1 MFIMTFNIIRPRLA
15 LALIAS
21 MLLAACSTI
30 PQPRTQPVPKPR
42 VELPRPPVSKPVIL
56 DKPAP
61 ARPPVA
67 VPSGSGGAPEALEA
81 QINELWRNFPG
92 RTGVAVL
99 AIDGSWSISKRG
111 EELFPQQSV
120 SKLWVAMTVLDQVDR
135 GKLKLDQ
142 IVRITRNDLAVFHQ
156 PIRDRVLANG
166 EVNETVQAL
175 LELAITKSDNT
186 ANDSLLRTA
195 GGPEAV
201 RDFIARKG
209 LGKIRFGPGERGL
222 QSGIA
227 GMEWQQDYAIGNN
240 FETARAKLSYEQRKA
255 ALDRYLADPVDGAA
269 PLAIVK
275 ALGELSKGSLLSPA
289 STRMLVAMMGRT
301 SSGPNRLKAGVPAGW
316 QFGHKTGTGQQLA
329 GVSTG
334 YNDIG
339 IMTAPDGKRYAV
351 AVMMGDTTASIP
363 QRMEMMQGV
372 SRAVATEHR

>member
-1 MFIMTFNIIRPRLA
+1 MNLMIFKTNRPRLA
-15 LALIAS
+15 LTLITS
-21 MLLAACSTI
+21 MLLAACSSA
-30 PQPRTQPVPKPR
+30 PP
-42 VELPRPPVSKPVIL
+42 PPVQKSPPPVTKPVIIY
-56 DKPAP
+56 KPSP
-61 ARPPVA
+61 SPV
-67 VPSGSGGAPEALEA
+67 VVQPKISSAPEALET
-81 QINELWRNFPG
+81 QINDLWRSFPG

-99 AIDGSWSISKRG
+99 AIDGNWSLSKRG

-142 IVRITRNDLAVFHQ
+142 IVRITRDDLAVFHQ
-156 PIRDRVLANG
+156 PIRERVIANG
-166 EVNETVQAL
+166 EIQETVLTL

-201 RDFIARKG
+201 RDFINRKG

-227 GMEWQQDYAIGNN
+227 GMEWQQDYAIGRN
-240 FETARAKLSYEQRKA
+240 FETARAKLSYDQRKA
-255 ALDRYLADPVDGAA
+255 ALDRYLSDPVDGAS

-275 ALGELSKGSLLSPA
+275 ALGELSKGSLLSQS
-289 STRMLVAMMGRT
+289 STRMLMAMMERT
-301 SSGPNRLKAGVPAGW
+301 SSGPNRLKAGVPSDW
-316 QFGHKTGTGQQLA
+316 RFGHKTGTGQQLA

-351 AVMMGDTTASIP
+351 AVMMGDTTSSIP

-372 SRAVATEHR
+372 SRAVAAEHR

>member
-1 MFIMTFNIIRPRLA
+1 MSVMTIQTLRPRFG
-15 LALIAS
+15 LALIATI
-21 MLLAACSTI
+21 LLAACSSAPPPPVQKTPPPVI
-30 PQPRTQPVPKPR
+30 QPVIIYKPS
-42 VELPRPPVSKPVIL
+42 PPPVVT
-56 DKPAP
+56 
-61 ARPPVA
+61 PPKVA
-67 VPSGSGGAPEALEA
+67 AAPEALEA
-81 QINELWRNFPG
+81 QINELWRSFPG
-92 RTGVAVL
+92 RTGVAVM
-99 AIDGSWSISKRG
+99 AIDDDWSLAKRG
-111 EELFPQQSV
+111 DELFPQQSV

-142 IVRITRNDLAVFHQ
+142 IVRITRADLAVFHQ
-156 PIRDRVLANG
+156 PIRDRVIANG
-166 EVNETVQAL
+166 EIQETVLTL

-209 LGKIRFGPGERGL
+209 LGQIRFGPGERAL

-227 GMEWQQDYAIGNN
+227 GMSWQQDYAIGRN
-240 FETARAKLSYEQRKA
+240 FETARAKLTVDQRKV
-255 ALDRYLADPVDGAA
+255 ALDRYLADPVDGAS

-275 ALGELSKGSLLSPA
+275 ALGELSKGSLLSSA
-289 STRMLVAMMGRT
+289 STRMLMAMMERT
-301 SSGPNRLKAGVPAGW
+301 SSGPNRLKAGVPLNW
-316 QFGHKTGTGQQLA
+316 RFGHKTGTGQQLG

-351 AVMMGDTTASIP
+351 AVMMGDTTSSIP

-372 SRAVATEHR
+372 SRAVANAHH

>member
-1 MFIMTFNIIRPRLA
+1 MFMMQFKTNRPRLA

-21 MLLAACSTI
+21 TLLAACSTV
-30 PQPRTQPVPKPR
+30 QPPPV
-42 VELPRPPVSKPVIL
+42 EMPRPQVAKPVVVFQ
-56 DKPAP
+56 PAP
-61 ARPPVA
+61 APVVA
-67 VPSGSGGAPEALEA
+67 QPQIPEAPDALET
-81 QINELWRNFPG
+81 QITELWRSFPG

-99 AIDGSWSISKRG
+99 AIDGNWSLSKRG

-120 SKLWVAMTVLDQVDR
+120 SKLWVALTVLDQVDR

-142 IVRITRNDLAVFHQ
+142 IVRITRDDLAVFHQ
-156 PIRDRVLANG
+156 PIRERVLANG
-166 EVNETVQAL
+166 EVQETVLTL

-201 RDFIARKG
+201 RDFISHKG

-227 GMEWQQDYAIGNN
+227 GMEWQQSYAIGNN
-240 FETARAKLSYEQRKA
+240 FETARAKLSFDQRKI
-255 ALDRYLADPVDGAA
+255 ALDRYLADPVDGAS

-275 ALGELSKGSLLSPA
+275 ALGELSKGGLLSPA
-289 STRMLVAMMGRT
+289 STRMLMAMMERT
-301 SSGPNRLKAGVPAGW
+301 SSGPNRLKAGVPADW
-316 QFGHKTGTGQQLA
+316 RFGHKTGTGQQLA
-329 GVSTG
+329 GLSTG

-339 IMTAPDGKRYAV
+339 IMTAPDGRRYAV
-351 AVMMGDTTASIP
+351 AVLMGDTTASIP

-372 SRAVATEHR
+372 SRAVAAAHR

>member
-1 MFIMTFNIIRPRLA
+1 MIMMQFKTIRPRLA
-15 LALIAS
+15 LALITS
-21 MLLAACSTI
+21 LLLAACST
-30 PQPRTQPVPKPR
+30 VPPPR
-42 VELPRPPVSKPVIL
+42 VETPKPPVTKPVIIP
-56 DKPAP
+56 KPAP
-61 ARPPVA
+61 PPV
-67 VPSGSGGAPEALEA
+67 VTPPKNTGAPEALKT
-81 QINELWRNFPG
+81 QITELWRNFPG

-99 AIDGSWSISKRG
+99 AIDGSWSLSKRG

-142 IVRITRNDLAVFHQ
+142 IVRITRDDLAVFHQ
-156 PIRDRVLANG
+156 PIRDRVLADG
-166 EVNETVQAL
+166 EIQETVLSL
-175 LELAITKSDNT
+175 LEQAITKSDNT

-201 RDFIARKG
+201 RDFINRKG

-227 GMEWQQDYAIGNN
+227 GMEWQQDYAIGRN
-240 FETARAKLSYEQRKA
+240 FETARAKLTYEQRKI
-255 ALDRYLADPVDGAA
+255 ALDRYLADPVDGAS

-275 ALGELSKGSLLSPA
+275 ALGELSKGSLLSTG
-289 STRMLVAMMGRT
+289 STRMLMAMLERT
-301 SSGPNRLKAGVPAGW
+301 SSGPNRLKAGVPADW
-316 QFGHKTGTGQQLA
+316 RFGHKTGTGQQLA
-329 GVSTG
+329 AVSTG

-363 QRMEMMQGV
+363 DRMTMMQGV
-372 SRAVATEHR
+372 SRAVAETHR

>member
-1 MFIMTFNIIRPRLA
+1 MFVMSIKLTRPRLA
-15 LALIAS
+15 LALFSSI
-21 MLLAACSTI
+21 LLAACSAV
-30 PQPRTQPVPKPR
+30 PPPPVQKSQPPVIKP
-42 VELPRPPVSKPVIL
+42 VVAPRPTP
-56 DKPAP
+56 
-61 ARPPVA
+61 PPVVIPTKA
-67 VPSGSGGAPEALEA
+67 NGAPEALEL
-81 QINELWRNFPG
+81 QITELWRNFNG
-92 RTGVAVL
+92 RTGIAVF
-99 AIDGSWSISKRG
+99 AIDGNWSLSKRG
-111 EELFPQQSV
+111 DEMFPQQSV

-142 IVRITRNDLAVFHQ
+142 IVRITRDDLAVFHQ

-166 EVNETVQAL
+166 EVKETVLAL

-201 RDFIARKG
+201 REFIARKG

-227 GMEWQQDYAIGNN
+227 GMEWQQDYAIGRN

-255 ALDRYLADPVDGAA
+255 ALDRYLADPVDGAS

-289 STRMLVAMMGRT
+289 STRMLMAMMERT
-301 SSGPNRLKAGVPAGW
+301 SSGPNRLKAGVPIGW
-316 QFGHKTGTGQQLA
+316 RFGHKTGTGQQLA

-339 IMTAPDGKRYAV
+339 IMTAPDGRRYAI
-351 AVMMGDTTASIP
+351 AILMGDTTASIP
-363 QRMEMMQGV
+363 DRMAMMQRV
-372 SRAVATEHR
+372 SQVVAAAHR

>member
-1 MFIMTFNIIRPRLA
+1 MNFMQFKTHRPRLA
-15 LALIAS
+15 LALITS
-21 MLLAACSTI
+21 MLLAACSSA
-30 PQPRTQPVPKPR
+30 PP
-42 VELPRPPVSKPVIL
+42 PPVQKAPPPVVKPVIIY
-56 DKPAP
+56 KPSP
-61 ARPPVA
+61 PPVVVQPKVSA
-67 VPSGSGGAPEALEA
+67 APEALEA
-81 QINELWRNFPG
+81 QITDLWRNFPG

-99 AIDGSWSISKRG
+99 AIDGNWTLSKRG

-142 IVRITRNDLAVFHQ
+142 IVRITRDDLAVFHQ
-156 PIRDRVLANG
+156 PIRERVLANG
-166 EVNETVQAL
+166 EVRETVLNL

-201 RDFIARKG
+201 RDFVTRKG
-209 LGKIRFGPGERGL
+209 LGKIRFGPGERKL

-227 GMEWQQDYAIGNN
+227 GMEWQQDFAIGRN
-240 FETARAKLSYEQRKA
+240 FETARAKLSYDERKA
-255 ALDRYLADPVDGAA
+255 ALDRYLADPVDGAS
-269 PLAIVK
+269 PLAIVN
-275 ALGELSKGSLLSPA
+275 ALGELGKGSLLSPA
-289 STRMLVAMMGRT
+289 STRLLMAMMERT

-316 QFGHKTGTGQQLA
+316 RFGHKTGTGQQLA

-351 AVMMGDTTASIP
+351 AVMMGDTTSSIP

-372 SRAVATEHR
+372 SRAVADAHR